1 MEQETAARQVIDQL
15 SLEKKFS
22 RPIVTEVEL
31 AGPYTRGEEYH
42 QKYFEKHGGGGCHVP
57 SE

>member
-1 MEQETAARQVIDQL
+1 
-15 SLEKKFS
+15 
-22 RPIVTEVEL
+22 VEL

-57 SE
+57 AE